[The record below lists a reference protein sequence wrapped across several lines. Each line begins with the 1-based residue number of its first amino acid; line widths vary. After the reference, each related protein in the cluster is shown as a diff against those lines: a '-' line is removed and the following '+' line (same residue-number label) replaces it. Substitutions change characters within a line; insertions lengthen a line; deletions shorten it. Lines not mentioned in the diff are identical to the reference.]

1 MIELSNVSIA
11 YGKETVLE
19 NVSLS
24 VKKGEHIAVMG
35 KSGSGKTTLVNT
47 VAGLIHLKSGK
58 MHVKGKISY
67 VFQEARLL
75 PWLSVLENVLFVTE
89 ATDENERKAKEI
101 LAELN
106 LSDDLEKLPSQLSG
120 GMQQRV
126 SIARALLF
134 SADIIILDEPFS
146 ALDTEMKEKVIS
158 LIKKYGEEAAV
169 IMITHDISD
178 AKAISDKI
186 YYIEDKHI
194 KVYA

>member
-1 MIELSNVSIA
+1 MIELSDVSVS
-11 YGKETVLE
+11 YGDELVLE

-24 VKKGEHIAVMG
+24 VQRGERIAVMG
-35 KSGSGKTTLVNT
+35 KSGSGKTTLINVI
-47 VAGLIHLKSGK
+47 AGLLPVKSGEIYTE
-58 MHVKGKISY
+58 GKIAC

-75 PWLSVLENVLFVTE
+75 PWLSAQENILFVTV
-89 ATDENERKAKEI
+89 ENEENITKAKQI
-101 LAELN
+101 LKELE
-106 LSDDLEKLPSQLSG
+106 LGDDYDKLPGELSG

-134 SADIIILDEPFS
+134 GADIIILDEPFS
-146 ALDTEMKEKVIS
+146 ALDVEMKEKVIS
-158 LIKKYGEEAAV
+158 LIKKYGENAC
-169 IMITHDISD
+169 IIIITHDIGD